1 MLIRNDAGKRMT
13 LGEMVVHSM
22 SHWPKTMLDSLPGDL
37 GKLTPSVPNYC
48 RVIALP
54 ESWTDFAFLTACAD
68 LDTVAIQLVGVTDL
82 SKIVDNFLPSECWLC
97 IRKRKRV
104 KINVSKSFSNSLF
117 SFRCFIYFSIKR
129 ALFS

>member
-1 MLIRNDAGKRMT
+1 MT

-68 LDTVAIQLVGVTDL
+68 LA
-82 SKIVDNFLPSECWLC
+82 PSH
-97 IRKRKRV
+97 
-104 KINVSKSFSNSLF
+104 
-117 SFRCFIYFSIKR
+117 SFRFTGGADFDSR
-129 ALFS
+129 GEQL